1 MGLFREGECFNKVT
15 DRKFSRMETADFNLE
30 HVKFYLA
37 FENAYHCD
45 DYISEK
51 FWRNSLTN
59 RAVPIVFGP
68 KIGDVDKVA
77 PPNSFIH
84 AEWFSSPEL
93 LVEYVHWLAKND
105 DEYLGKKIENLFI

>member
-1 MGLFREGECFNKVT
+1 MAK
-15 DRKFSRMETADFNLE
+15 ADFNLE

-51 FWRNSLTN
+51 FWRNALTN

-68 KIGDVDKVA
+68 SIADVDEIA
-77 PPNSFIH
+77 PPQSYIH

-93 LVEYVHWLAKND
+93 LVKYVHWLADND
-105 DEYLGKKIENLFI
+105 KQYLGMISSSFSKKKLYRWDSNAGPLDDRKYRF